1 VLFPAAADRPEKGY
15 ALTAAAVARLNG
27 SNVALQTLGGV
38 RHDDVPL
45 WINAADAVVLTSVY
59 EGSPNVVK
67 ETLACNVPLVSVD
80 VGDVRERIEGVEGC
94 VIAARAA
101 EDVAAKL
108 AHVLERGRRTQGRE
122 RAAEV
127 SLERINDRLLEIYD
141 TVASLTPR
149 GGPARDARAVN
160 GRRSAPR

>member
-1 VLFPAAADRPEKGY
+1 M
-15 ALTAAAVARLNG
+15 ARLNG
-27 SNVALQTLGGV
+27 GTVGLQTLGGV

-80 VGDVRERIEGVEGC
+80 VGDVRERIEGVDGC
-94 VIAARAA
+94 AIAARTA

-108 AHVLERGRRTQGRE
+108 AHVLERGRRTEGRE

-127 SLERINDRLLEIYD
+127 SLERINARLLEIYD
-141 TVASLTPR
+141 TVTNGRLTPR
-149 GGPARDARAVN
+149 DAPGHGAHGAT
-160 GRRSAPR
+160 GRRLAPR